1 MSGKKLML
9 SFPYI
14 DIDSDRPA
22 IPATTIYFINFYQPE
37 QTAVNDCGILDT
49 GSDVTVVSMSLVS
62 SLKARSIKATA
73 SPFKLLGE
81 IVSGVPFFM
90 KLSFDNS
97 TFIKSK
103 VFAVPDRVLNGEVII
118 GRNVL
123 NRYVITFDGLEKI
136 FTIH

>member
-1 MSGKKLML
+1 MA

-14 DIDSDRPA
+14 EIAPDRPA
-22 IPATTIYFINFYQPE
+22 IPATKIYFVNFCKPE
-37 QTAVNDCGILDT
+37 KTAVNDCGVLDT
-49 GSDVTVVSMSLVS
+49 GSDVTVVPMSLVS

-73 SPFKLLGE
+73 STFKLLGE
-81 IVSGVPFFM
+81 IVVGVPFFV

-123 NRYVITFDGLEKI
+123 NRYVITFDGREEI